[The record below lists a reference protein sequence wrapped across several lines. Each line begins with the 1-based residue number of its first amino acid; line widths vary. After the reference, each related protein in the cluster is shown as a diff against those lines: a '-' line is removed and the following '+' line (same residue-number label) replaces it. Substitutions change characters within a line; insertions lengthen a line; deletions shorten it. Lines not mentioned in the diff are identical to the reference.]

1 MIVED
6 FLRYMRA
13 ERDASPQTIETYR
26 IALADYTAFLKR
38 ACDNI
43 NPEDADGDIV
53 RDWVEDMMDRGN
65 KPSSTC
71 KKLSA
76 VRSLYR
82 FALRKGIV
90 KRDPAHGVNGPKRE
104 KTLPAFLKETEVS
117 ELLDRTPWDYDDIND
132 VRTRT
137 ILLLLYSTGIRRAE
151 LIALR
156 DKDVDFANGSLK
168 VTGKRRKQRIVPLGG
183 EMVDALKCYM
193 ETRDKDT
200 PATDATG
207 ALFRDGK
214 GRQMSAAQVYAA
226 VRRSLSLVSTQKKR
240 SPHVLRHTFATAMLN
255 NGAGLGSVQ
264 KLLGHESLDTTQIY
278 THVTFE
284 ELKRTYAKAHPRAED
299 SD

>member
-13 ERDASPQTIETYR
+13 ERDASPQTVETYR
-26 IALADYTAFLKR
+26 IALADYTAFLKK

-264 KLLGHESLDTTQIY
+264 KLRQS
-278 THVTFE
+278 E
-284 ELKRTYAKAHPRAED
+284 EC
-299 SD
+299 